1 MASSLL
7 NSSNSG
13 SSFNVSIPSK
23 YTSVVLTQTY
33 AAGAYSFTSANGAS
47 NMDVY
52 FLNTSTGTT
61 VGYTSTKAIT
71 ASASFN
77 KIVVLGGSTGDLLQ
91 FTFTTTYVASAET
104 SETSAGPVLTGA
116 TPTTVANINNT
127 LTVSGYNFASGM
139 SVVFTGT
146 DATPRTAKSVIVGS
160 PTSAIVTRPDA
171 LPVSYNPYTL
181 SAYNPGVN
189 SPVGSNSYI
198 LATPTISAGS
208 LPTWTTP
215 AGSIGTFTQGTFS
228 SYTLVA
234 TDSNPGGSI
243 TYAYVSGSLP
253 SGLSFNASTGV
264 ISGTP
269 TVATPG
275 VYTYTVSATNSGGN
289 SVNRTFTLQD
299 TGPVWATTGA
309 LANATPNTA
318 YSYTLSAPDD
328 SGAAPTFALVSGSLP
343 SGLSLSSSGV
353 ISGTPTISG
362 TSTFVVSATDSN
374 GTTTSSATLSIYVT
388 TPQYSTITSTG
399 NFTVPAGITSINFI
413 LVAGGG
419 SGGSPNTNVGGGG
432 AGAGGVRVVSSYS
445 VTPGQVIAATIGAGG
460 ASIGANNGDGGY
472 GNHGSNSSFGPYSAT
487 GGGAGG
493 AWYLATSPNGGSGG
507 SGAGSVAGSSYGI
520 GNAGAYTPPEGY
532 NGSPFGSQYIAG
544 AGGGAGGAASGGTG
558 GNGYTWIDGTVYAQ
572 GGNGTNN
579 SGGGGGSRGGYGTGG
594 NGSSGAASGAG
605 NSGVVKVMWYG

>member
-104 SETSAGPVLTGA
+104 AETSVGPVLTGA

-146 DATPRTAKSVIVGS
+146 DATPRTAKSVVVGS

-171 LPVSYNPYTL
+171 LPASYNPYTL

-198 LATPTISAGS
+198 LATPTISAG
-208 LPTWTTP
+208 
-215 AGSIGTFTQGTFS
+215 A
-228 SYTLVA
+228 
-234 TDSNPGGSI
+234 NPVWVTS
-243 TYAYVSGSLP
+243 
-253 SGLSFNASTGV
+253 
-264 ISGTP
+264 SGTLS
-269 TVATPG
+269 TQAF
-275 VYTYTVSATNSGGN
+275 YTS
-289 SVNRTFTLQD
+289 
-299 TGPVWATTGA
+299 P
-309 LANATPNTA
+309 
-318 YSYTLSAPDD
+318 YSYTLSATDAD
-328 SGAAPTFALVSGSLP
+328 SGSTVTYALASGSLP
-343 SGLSLSSSGV
+343 PGLSLNGTSGA
-353 ISGTPTISG
+353 ITGTPTNNAN
-362 TSTFVVSATDSN
+362 TSYSFSVTATDSGGN
-374 GTTTSSATLSIYVT
+374 TATQSFSITNNAAASVNY
-388 TPQYSTITSTG
+388 
-399 NFTVPAGITSINFI
+399 
-413 LVAGGG
+413 LVVGGG
-419 SGGSPNTNVGGGG
+419 GGGGYDAAGGGG
-432 AGAGGVRVVSSYS
+432 AGGLVVGTVLFASGT
-445 VTPGQVIAATIGAGG
+445 VTVGAGG
-460 ASIGANNGDGGY
+460 AGGNGTYGGNGGNSVLTGTSVTVTAYGGGGGGTGGSNGQQGGSGGGSGYTNGLVGGAAYQPSPSGGTGYAYAGGSAPATVNYSGSGGGGAGGQGTANNAGGQGGAGY
-472 GNHGSNSSFGPYSAT
+472 QSSITGSALYYAG

-493 AWYLATSPNGGSGG
+493 ANNANGGSGVG
-507 SGAGSVAGSSYGI
+507 GHGAPASAGAAGS
-520 GNAGAYTPPEGY
+520 AGAT
-532 NGSPFGSQYIAG
+532 N
-544 AGGGAGGAASGGTG
+544 TG
-558 GNGYTWIDGTVYAQ
+558 
-572 GGNGTNN
+572 
-579 SGGGGGSRGGYGTGG
+579 SGGGGGGYSGLGGA
-594 NGSSGAASGAG
+594 GAAGIVIISYPNTLPALGTIGGTLTYTVNTNVSG
-605 NSGVVKVMWYG
+605 NRVYQFTSGSGTVGF

>member
-146 DATPRTAKSVIVGS
+146 DATPRTAKSVVVGS

-171 LPVSYNPYTL
+171 LPASYNPYTL

-198 LATPTISAGS
+198 LATPTISAG
-208 LPTWTTP
+208 
-215 AGSIGTFTQGTFS
+215 A
-228 SYTLVA
+228 
-234 TDSNPGGSI
+234 NPVWVTS
-243 TYAYVSGSLP
+243 
-253 SGLSFNASTGV
+253 
-264 ISGTP
+264 SGTLS
-269 TVATPG
+269 AQAF
-275 VYTYTVSATNSGGN
+275 YTS
-289 SVNRTFTLQD
+289 
-299 TGPVWATTGA
+299 P
-309 LANATPNTA
+309 
-318 YSYTLSAPDD
+318 YSYTLSATDAD
-328 SGAAPTFALVSGSLP
+328 GGSTVTYALASGSLP
-343 SGLSLSSSGV
+343 PGLSLNGTSGA
-353 ISGTPTISG
+353 ITGTPTNNAT
-362 TSTFVVSATDSN
+362 TSYSFSVTATDSGGN
-374 GTTTSSATLSIYVT
+374 TATQSFSITNNVAPTVSYLVVGGGGGGGYDAAPGGGAGGLVIGSTSFVNGLITVGAGGTGNSGQGGNSVLTGTTVT
-388 TPQYSTITSTG
+388 VTG
-399 NFTVPAGITSINFI
+399 Y
-413 LVAGGG
+413 GG
-419 SGGSPNTNVGGGG
+419 GGGG
-432 AGAGGVRVVSSYS
+432 AGAGSNGNAGGSGGGSGYLS
-445 VTPGQVIAATIGAGG
+445 GHTGGAATQTSPTGGTGYGNAGGNSPVTVNYSGAGG
-460 ASIGANNGDGGY
+460 GGAGGVGANNNSGGQ
-472 GNHGSNSSFGPYSAT
+472 GGAGVASSITGTNLYYAG

-493 AWYLATSPNGGSGG
+493 ANNAAGGSGIG
-507 SGAGSVAGSSYGI
+507 GQGATPAAGS
-520 GNAGAYTPPEGY
+520 T
-532 NGSPFGSQYIAG
+532 
-544 AGGGAGGAASGGTG
+544 GGAGATNTG
-558 GNGYTWIDGTVYAQ
+558 
-572 GGNGTNN
+572 
-579 SGGGGGSRGGYGTGG
+579 SGGGGGGYSG
-594 NGSSGAASGAG
+594 NGGPGGSGIVIISYPNTLPALSNIPGNITYTVNNNVSG
-605 NSGVVKVMWYG
+605 NRVYQFTSGSGTVGF